1 MLSRVTTQRLGI
13 AVCQRLEHK
22 RTPLINRNLGRL
34 DELISVEPTV
44 PLLRDAT
51 DPLSV
56 PERMVAFGIVRVD
69 LLPWRQVKDLR
80 KVLVRRKPSVQLTF
94 VQGCEVMD

>member
-34 DELISVEPTV
+34 DKLISVEPTV
-44 PLLRDAT
+44 PLLRDVI

-56 PERMVAFGIVRVD
+56 LERMVAFGIVRVD
-69 LLPWRQVKDLR
+69 LLPSMVASERPSESTGKS
-80 KVLVRRKPSVQLTF
+80 KAKCSTHVRSGV
-94 VQGCEVMD
+94 